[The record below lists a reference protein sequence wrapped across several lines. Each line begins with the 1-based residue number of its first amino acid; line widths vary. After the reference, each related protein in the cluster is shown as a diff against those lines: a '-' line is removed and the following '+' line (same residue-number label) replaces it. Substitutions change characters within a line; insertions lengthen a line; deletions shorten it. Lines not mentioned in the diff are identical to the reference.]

1 MAGEMA
7 QWVREL
13 ALQTRGP
20 EFESTRSTQYKAT
33 CAVISAL
40 AGGVGRRQWPELTGS
55 PA

>member
-1 MAGEMA
+1 MAREMV

-20 EFESTRSTQYKAT
+20 EFESPGSAQCKAA

-40 AGGVGRRQWPELTGS
+40 GRGVGWRQWPELTGS